1 MKRILLLT
9 AMHLRPAISELFCMS
24 AADLVKTAAG
34 KYDITVCSLVSD
46 PESEEVCNR
55 YGINVI
61 HTCQA
66 PVGRKWNQ
74 GIEKVLARFEF
85 DYLMQ
90 MGDDDVFSS
99 CILDVYADAIKQ
111 NLPYF
116 GLKQLYF
123 LDGITGKAILFRYAY
138 EANKLVGCG
147 RMFRRDA
154 LERTGWR
161 VIVTPRVNRTFMGV
175 TLKRGIA
182 ISVPEYQADYLL
194 GMKFGSVFKPRHFS
208 LFRDDQMKGLDNES
222 ECCMLFNNYQPTVIE
237 TVMPLVT
244 DVKSD
249 VNIWSFDHYNSLGSH
264 VTKEEATRLWSHDQ
278 RKHLERIAETY
289 KPELQP

>member
-1 MKRILLLT
+1 MKKILLLT
-9 AMHLRPAISELFCMS
+9 AMHKRPAISELFCMS
-24 AADLVKTAAG
+24 AAELVKESAG
-34 KYDITVCSLVSD
+34 KYDVTVCSLVSD
-46 PESEEVCNR
+46 PESEEVCHR

-66 PVGRKWNQ
+66 PVGRKWNE
-74 GIEKVLARFEF
+74 GIEKVLARFNF

-99 CILDVYADAIKQ
+99 SILDVYADAIKQ

-123 LDGITGKAILFRYAY
+123 LDAITGKAILFRYAY

-161 VIVTPRVNRTFMGV
+161 VIVTPRINRSFMGV

-182 ISVPEYQADYLL
+182 ISVPEHQANYLI
-194 GMKFGSVFKPRHFS
+194 GMKFASIFKPRYFS
-208 LFRDDQMKGLDNES
+208 IFRNDQMNGLDNES
-222 ECCMLFNNYQPTVIE
+222 ECCMLFNNYEPTVIE
-237 TVMPLVT
+237 TAKPLVT

-249 VNIWSFDHYNSLGSH
+249 VNIWSFGHYNSLGSH
-264 VTKEEATRLWSHDQ
+264 VTKEEAMFLWSRDQ
-278 RKHLERIAETY
+278 RKHLARIIETN
-289 KPELQP
+289 KTVLQP